1 MYRNLRLLGTVLVA
15 VLGLGAAGASSASAS
30 FQAGSYP
37 AAITGTQVGNILFDT
52 VATELRCKKTDLA
65 GELGGEAS
73 SVTLTAS
80 TGECS
85 TLGGIVVMF
94 PNMNGCTYVLKA
106 GGELGAD
113 ERVAIIEIQCPA
125 GKEVVWSGN
134 TGCTLRTPP
143 QTIEGGMRF
152 VNTTSTEPAKS
163 VALVTKGEGI
173 SYTLENGNE
182 CVGSPKSGSY
192 TNGGYTGT
200 ETLTA
205 KNAETLK
212 AVDFSVK

>member
-1 MYRNLRLLGTVLVA
+1 MVLIA
-15 VLGLGAAGASSASAS
+15 ASALGAASAAGASAS

-37 AAITGTQVGNILFDT
+37 ASIAGTQVGNILFDT
-52 VATELRCKKTDLA
+52 VATELRCKKTNLA
-65 GELGGEAS
+65 GELAAEAT

-94 PNMNGCTYVLKA
+94 PNMNGCTYVLEA

-113 ERVAIIEIQCPA
+113 ERVAIIKLKCPT
-125 GKEVVWSGN
+125 GKEVVWTGN

-143 QTIEGGMRF
+143 QTIEGGMIF

-173 SYTLENGNE
+173 SYTLEHGNE
-182 CVGSPKSGSY
+182 CVGAPKSGSY

-205 KNAETLK
+205 VNSETLK
-212 AVDFSVK
+212 AVAFSVK